1 MELCLH
7 RYNCSGPG
15 YGLTPPLEES
25 FVMQRLKLEGRR
37 GFTLLELVV
46 VVAIMLA
53 IAAYA
58 VPNVLRAMADY
69 KLKNTMMQV
78 AAICQQQRMLA
89 VRTNSTVQVN
99 SATIASAL
107 PRGVTAFASGAP
119 TLDPTTFSG
128 SSAYRPEAATVPVQ
142 FNARGLP
149 CVGTLS
155 ACSNWDTS
163 SGGKQVGFL
172 VYFKMDKTMGG
183 TGWGAITI
191 MPAGRINIWF
201 YAGSSYEKM

>member
-1 MELCLH
+1 MKTFKVE
-7 RYNCSGPG
+7 R
-15 YGLTPPLEES
+15 
-25 FVMQRLKLEGRR
+25 RR

-78 AAICQQQRMLA
+78 AAICQQQRMQA
-89 VRTNSTVQVN
+89 VRTNSTVQVTGA
-99 SATIASAL
+99 SIAGAL
-107 PRGVTAFASGAP
+107 PRGVTSSISATISGAP

-128 SSAYRPEAATVPVQ
+128 SNAYQPEASTVSVQ
-142 FNARGLP
+142 YNARGLP
-149 CVGTLS
+149 CAGTAS
-155 ACSNWDTS
+155 ACSNWD
-163 SGGKQVGFL
+163 GAKQVGFL
-172 VYFKMDKTMGG
+172 IYFKMDKTMGG

-191 MPAGRINIWF
+191 TPAGRINTWF
-201 YAGSSYEKM
+201 YSGTSYEKM